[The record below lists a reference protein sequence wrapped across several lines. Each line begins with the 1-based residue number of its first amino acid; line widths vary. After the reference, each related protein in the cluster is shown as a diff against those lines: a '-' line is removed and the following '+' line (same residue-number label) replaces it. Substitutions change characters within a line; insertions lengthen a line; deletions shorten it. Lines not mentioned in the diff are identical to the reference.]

1 MIAIYIFIVNFL
13 WGLSL
18 ELGEGELYEDGSINL
33 SGNKIRFVIFN
44 QFLKISL
51 DHKMLIKVFLFI

>member
-18 ELGEGELYEDGSINL
+18 ELGEGELYEDGSIYL